1 MGDQLGLSMMLQ
13 TGGPP
18 ANIPFLVAAFAVTGV
33 ALLAYG
39 VYVFRRRREAEREAR
54 VLEAGEGRD
63 QGPGQ

>member
-1 MGDQLGLSMMLQ
+1 MGGQLGLSMMLQ

-18 ANIPFLVAAFAVTGV
+18 GNIPFLVAAFAVTGV

-54 VLEAGEGRD
+54 GLEGGEGRG